1 MPAPTMSKSPAHG
14 KQKKSARAARGDA
27 PATDAREAEG
37 AGLAFGEGRVV
48 FLLVAVTVLVYAN
61 SLGGEFL
68 FDDTDQIVNNE
79 QIHSWWNLVH
89 AFTSDVWSFTSGKVT
104 NVVPPPYYRPLFTV
118 YFTVG
123 YKLFGLWEP
132 GWHLMNL
139 LVHTT
144 ATVLVYR
151 VLRRI
156 SGSVAVAGFA
166 ALLFGVH
173 PAHVESVSWISGIPD
188 PLAALF
194 YLPALLWYVRHR
206 QEGRGGRWLALSI
219 VFFALSLLCKETAIV
234 LPAVIA
240 AWELARG
247 GGGGFTTRVRD
258 AAVRVA
264 PYAVVALLYLPLRY
278 AVLGKFGWKHPFMTD
293 VPDWAI
299 WMTVPQVVV
308 SYLQHLAAPF
318 NLSLYYGTSF
328 VRGASDAN
336 FVVPALV
343 LLALAA
349 LLWLFRKRLSAQMWV
364 ALVMLFA
371 PLLPVLNL
379 KVFHQEYIVQDRY
392 LYLPSVGFCYLVALL
407 LARLIERRR
416 TAALAVGALLLVG
429 YGVGTILQNRVWHDS
444 VALWSRAVPY
454 APRIAPPHY
463 NLGIAHMKHGDP
475 AAAREA
481 FLTAARIDPNIAA
494 VHNNLALAQDKL
506 GDEAGA
512 VASLERALAL
522 NPELHEARNN
532 LGTLLFRRG
541 DYGRAR
547 EQFEQALRRDPSNAS
562 VRFNL
567 ARVHA
572 ASGDHAA
579 AVSIYESLR
588 ASAPG
593 DTEVRYQLALSL
605 AATGRRQEAAAELQ
619 RALADERVP
628 ERAAEMR
635 ARLAEMQGAPR

>member
-1 MPAPTMSKSPAHG
+1 MTKSPAPRKPNKH
-14 KQKKSARAARGDA
+14 ARAHA
-27 PATDAREAEG
+27 PASEAPEASG
-37 AGLAFGEGRVV
+37 VGPVFGEGRVV
-48 FLLVAVTVLVYAN
+48 FLLVAVSALVYAN

-68 FDDTDQIVNNE
+68 FDDAEQIVNNQ
-79 QIHSWWNLVH
+79 QIHSWWNLLH
-89 AFTSDVWSFTSGKVT
+89 AFKSDVWSFTSGKVT
-104 NVVPPPYYRPLFTV
+104 TVVPPPYYRPLFTV

-132 GWHLMNL
+132 GWHLLNL
-139 LVHTT
+139 LVHTS

-151 VLRRI
+151 VLRRM
-156 SGSVAVAGFA
+156 SGSVIVAGFA

-219 VFFALSLLCKETAIV
+219 AFFALSLLCKETAIV
-234 LPAVIA
+234 LPAVLL
-240 AWELARG
+240 AWELAHG
-247 GGGGFTTRVRD
+247 GGGGL
-258 AAVRVA
+258 AARLKNALMRVA
-264 PYAVVALLYLPLRY
+264 PYVAVALLYLPLRY
-278 AVLGKFGWKHPFMTD
+278 AVLGKFGWKHPYMTN

-308 SYLQHLAAPF
+308 RYLQHLAAPF
-318 NLSLYYGTSF
+318 DLSLYYGTSF
-328 VRGASDAN
+328 VRGAADVG

-349 LLWLFRKRLSAQMWV
+349 LLWLFRRRLGAQGWV

-407 LARLIERRR
+407 LTRLAFRRR
-416 TAALAVGALLLVG
+416 TLALALGALLLVG
-429 YGVGTILQNRVWHDS
+429 YGVGTILQNRIWHDG
-444 VALWSRAVPY
+444 VALWSRAVAH
-454 APRIAPPHY
+454 APDIAPSHY
-463 NLGIAHMKHGDP
+463 NLGIAHARHGDH
-475 AAAREA
+475 AAAREE
-481 FLTAARIDPNIAA
+481 FLTAARLDPQVAA
-494 VHNNLALAQDKL
+494 VHNNLALAQDRL

-512 VASLERALAL
+512 IASLERALAL
-522 NPELHEARNN
+522 NPQLHEARNN
-532 LGTLLFRRG
+532 LGTILFRRRE
-541 DYGRAR
+541 YGRAR
-547 EQFEQALRRDPSNAS
+547 EQFEQALSGDAANAS

-567 ARVHA
+567 ARTLA
-572 ASGDHAA
+572 ASGEHAA
-579 AVSIYESLR
+579 AVPLFESVL
-588 ASAPG
+588 AAAPN
-593 DTEVRYQLALSL
+593 DSEARFQMALSYE
-605 AATGRRQEAAAELQ
+605 AAGRREQAVSEIE
-619 RALADERVP
+619 RALRDERVP

-635 ARLAEMQGAPR
+635 ARLAQMRAAPR

>member
-1 MPAPTMSKSPAHG
+1 MSKSPAHR
-14 KQKKSARAARGDA
+14 KNSKRESAAA
-27 PATDAREAEG
+27 PEPHEAEG
-37 AGLAFGEGRVV
+37 DGPTIGEGRVL
-48 FLLVAVTVLVYAN
+48 FLLVAVTALVYAN

-79 QIHSWWNLVH
+79 HIRSWSNVVR
-89 AFTSDVWSFTSGKVT
+89 AFTNDVWSFTAGKVT
-104 NVVPPPYYRPLFTV
+104 NVIPPPYYRPLFTV

-123 YKLFGLWEP
+123 YQLFGLWEP

-151 VLRRI
+151 VLRRL
-156 SGSVAVAGFA
+156 GGGVAVAGFA

-206 QEGRGGRWLALSI
+206 QEGAGGVRWLALSI
-219 VFFALSLLCKETAIV
+219 TFFALSLLCKETAIV
-234 LPAVIA
+234 LPAVLA

-247 GGGGFTTRVRD
+247 GGDGW
-258 AAVRVA
+258 AARARGAAIRVA
-264 PYAVVALLYLPLRY
+264 PYVAVAVFYLPLRY
-278 AVLGKFGWKHPFMTD
+278 AVLGKFGWKHPFMTN

-308 SYLQHLAAPF
+308 RYLQHLAAPF

-328 VRGASDAN
+328 VKGASDAS
-336 FVVPALV
+336 FVLPALI

-349 LLWLFRKRLSAQMWV
+349 LLWLFRRRLSAHMWV

-407 LARLIERRR
+407 LARLAERRR
-416 TAALAVGALLLVG
+416 AHALALGALLLVA
-429 YGVGTILQNRVWHDS
+429 YGVGTILQNRVWHDA

-454 APRIAPPHY
+454 APDIAPPHY
-463 NLGIAHMKHGDP
+463 NLGIAHARHGDH

-506 GDEAGA
+506 GDEAA
-512 VASLERALAL
+512 ALASLERALAL

-532 LGTLLFRRG
+532 LGTILFRRKE
-541 DYGRAR
+541 YGRAR

-567 ARVHA
+567 ARTLA
-572 ASGDHAA
+572 ASGDHGA
-579 AVSIYESLR
+579 AVPLYES
-588 ASAPG
+588 
-593 DTEVRYQLALSL
+593 VL
-605 AATGRRQEAAAELQ
+605 AATPADSQARFQLAQSYAAAGRREQAVSEIE
-619 RALADERVP
+619 RALRDERVP

-635 ARLAEMQGAPR
+635 ARLAELRAAQR

>member
-1 MPAPTMSKSPAHG
+1 
-14 KQKKSARAARGDA
+14 
-27 PATDAREAEG
+27 
-37 AGLAFGEGRVV
+37 
-48 FLLVAVTVLVYAN
+48 
-61 SLGGEFL
+61 
-68 FDDTDQIVNNE
+68 DTDQIVNNE
-79 QIHSWWNLVH
+79 QIRSWWNVLH
-89 AFTSDVWSFTSGKVT
+89 AFTTDVWSFTGGKVT

-118 YFTVG
+118 YFTAG

-132 GWHLMNL
+132 GWHLLNL

-151 VLRRI
+151 VLRRMNA
-156 SGSVAVAGFA
+156 GVAVAGFA

-173 PAHVESVSWISGIPD
+173 PAHVESVSWVSGIPD

-206 QEGRGGRWLALSI
+206 QEARGRGWLALSI
-219 VFFALSLLCKETAIV
+219 AFFALSLLCKETAIV
-234 LPAVIA
+234 LPAVLF
-240 AWELARG
+240 AWELAQG
-247 GGGGFTTRVRD
+247 GGGWTARLRD
-258 AAVRVA
+258 AATRVA
-264 PYAVVALLYLPLRY
+264 PHAAVVALYLPLRY

-308 SYLQHLAAPF
+308 RYLQHLAAPF
-318 NLSLYYGTSF
+318 DLSLYYGTSF
-328 VRGASDAN
+328 VRGASDPKFA
-336 FVVPALV
+336 VPAV
-343 LLALAA
+343 ILLGLAA
-349 LLWLFRKRLSAQMWV
+349 LLWLCRRRLGAREWV

-379 KVFHQEYIVQDRY
+379 KVFHQEYVVQDRY

-407 LARLIERRR
+407 LARLLERRR
-416 TAALAVGALLLVG
+416 TAALAVGALLLAS
-429 YGVGTILQNRVWHDS
+429 YGAATVLQNRVWHDG
-444 VALWSRAVPY
+444 VALWSRGVEH
-454 APRIAPPHY
+454 APEIAPPHY
-463 NLGIAHMKHGDP
+463 NLGIALARRGDH
-475 AAAREA
+475 AAARAE
-481 FLTAARIDPNIAA
+481 FLTAARLDPGVAA

-541 DYGRAR
+541 DYRHAR
-547 EQFEQALRRDPSNAS
+547 EQFEQALRRDPANAS

-567 ARVHA
+567 ARTLA

-579 AVSIYESLR
+579 AIPLFEGVLAATPSDSEAR
-588 ASAPG
+588 F
-593 DTEVRYQLALSL
+593 QLALSY
-605 AATGRRQEAAAELQ
+605 AAAGRKQEAASEIE
-619 RALADERVP
+619 RALRDERAP

-635 ARLAEMQGAPR
+635 ARLAEVRAAAR

>member
-1 MPAPTMSKSPAHG
+1 MSKSPTPLKNRKH
-14 KQKKSARAARGDA
+14 ARAAAHGDTSA
-27 PATDAREAEG
+27 PGAPEASD
-37 AGLAFGEGRVV
+37 AGLAFGEGRVL
-48 FLLVAVTVLVYAN
+48 FLLVAATALVYAN

-68 FDDTDQIVNNE
+68 FDDTEQIVNNE

-104 NVVPPPYYRPLFTV
+104 TVVAPPYYRPLFTV

-123 YKLFGLWEP
+123 YQLFGLWEP
-132 GWHLMNL
+132 GWHLLNL
-139 LVHTT
+139 LVHTA

-151 VLRRI
+151 VLRRMDA
-156 SGSVAVAGFA
+156 GAAVAGFA

-206 QEGRGGRWLALSI
+206 REGGGHWLALSI
-219 VFFALSLLCKETAIV
+219 AFFALSLLCKETAIV
-234 LPAVIA
+234 LPAVLA
-240 AWELARG
+240 AWELANGG
-247 GGGGFTTRVRD
+247 GGGGFSTRARE
-258 AAVRVA
+258 AATRLA
-264 PYAVVALLYLPLRY
+264 PYVAVAALYLPLRY

-299 WMTVPQVVV
+299 WLTVPQVVTR
-308 SYLQHLAAPF
+308 YLRHLAAPF
-318 NLSLYYGTSF
+318 DLSLYYGTSF
-328 VRGASDAN
+328 VRGASDAG

-349 LLWLFRKRLSAQMWV
+349 LLWLSRKRLSARMWV

-407 LARLIERRR
+407 LARLAERRR
-416 TAALAVGALLLVG
+416 TAALALGALLLVS
-429 YGVGTILQNRVWHDS
+429 YGAGTILQNRIWHDG
-444 VALWSRAVPY
+444 VALWGRAVEH
-454 APRIAPPHY
+454 APDIAPPHY
-463 NLGIAHMKHGDP
+463 NLGIAHAAQGNH
-475 AAAREA
+475 AAAREE
-481 FLTAARIDPNIAA
+481 FLTAARLDPNVAA

-506 GDEAGA
+506 GDEGA
-512 VASLERALAL
+512 AVNSLERALAL

-532 LGTLLFRRG
+532 LGTILFRRG
-541 DYGRAR
+541 DLGRAR
-547 EQFEQALRRDPSNAS
+547 EQFERARRGDPSNVS

-567 ARVHA
+567 ARTLA
-572 ASGDHAA
+572 AQGDHAA
-579 AVSIYESLR
+579 AVPLYEGVLAAVPNDSEAR
-588 ASAPG
+588 F
-593 DTEVRYQLALSL
+593 QLALSY
-605 AATGRRQEAAAELQ
+605 AAAGRTEQ
-619 RALADERVP
+619 AASEMERALRDERSP

-635 ARLAEMQGAPR
+635 ARLAQIRGTAR

>member
-1 MPAPTMSKSPAHG
+1 MSKSPTPG
-14 KQKKSARAARGDA
+14 KHKKHARGAAHSAAKA
-27 PATDAREAEG
+27 PEAPEASG
-37 AGLAFGEGRVV
+37 AGLVFGERHVL
-48 FLLVAVTVLVYAN
+48 FLLVAVSALVYAN

-68 FDDTDQIVNNE
+68 FDDADQIVNNE
-79 QIHSWWNLVH
+79 QIRSWWNVLR

-118 YFTVG
+118 YFTAG

-132 GWHLMNL
+132 GWHLLNL

-151 VLRRI
+151 VLRRM
-156 SGSVAVAGFA
+156 SASVAVAGFA
-166 ALLFGVH
+166 ALIFGVH
-173 PAHVESVSWISGIPD
+173 PAHVESVSWVSGIPD

-219 VFFALSLLCKETAIV
+219 AFFALSLLCKETAIV
-234 LPAVIA
+234 LPAVLF
-240 AWELARG
+240 AWELAQG
-247 GGGGFTTRVRD
+247 GGEGW
-258 AAVRVA
+258 AARARNAAARVA
-264 PYAVVALLYLPLRY
+264 PYAAVAVLYLPLRY
-278 AVLGKFGWKHPFMTD
+278 AVLGKFGWKHPYMAG

-308 SYLQHLAAPF
+308 RYLQHLAAPF
-318 NLSLYYGTSF
+318 GLSLYYGTSF
-328 VRGASDAN
+328 VKGASDVN
-336 FVVPALV
+336 FVLPAV
-343 LLALAA
+343 ILLALAA
-349 LLWLFRKRLSAQMWV
+349 LLWLFRRRLGAREWV

-407 LARLIERRR
+407 LSRLLERRR
-416 TAALAVGALLLVG
+416 TLALALGALLLAS
-429 YGVGTILQNRVWHDS
+429 YGAGTILQNRVWHDG
-444 VALWSRAVPY
+444 VALWSRGVAH
-454 APRIAPPHY
+454 APDIAPPHY
-463 NLGIAHMKHGDP
+463 NLGIALARHGDH
-475 AAAREA
+475 AAAREE
-481 FLTAARIDPNIAA
+481 FLTAARLDPNVAA

-522 NPELHEARNN
+522 DPGLHEARNN

-541 DYGRAR
+541 ELGRAR
-547 EQFEQALRRDPSNAS
+547 EQFEQALRHDPSNAS

-567 ARVHA
+567 ARTLA

-579 AVSIYESLR
+579 AVPLFEGVLA
-588 ASAPG
+588 ASPNDSEA
-593 DTEVRYQLALSL
+593 RFQLALSY
-605 AATGRRQEAAAELQ
+605 AAAGRRGQAESEIE
-619 RALADERVP
+619 RALRDERTP

-635 ARLAEMQGAPR
+635 ARLAQMRGAAR